1 MLTSSAFNC
10 DVADES
16 ALRSLG
22 HAARSAGLSPTL
34 VDVLH
39 DAAAP
44 TVVRVRAYAILG
56 RRLTFAS

>member
-10 DVADES
+10 DVADEL
-16 ALRSLG
+16 ALHSLA
-22 HAARSAGLSPTL
+22 HAAKGAGLSSTL
-34 VDVLH
+34 VDVLQ
-39 DAAAP
+39 DAGAP